1 MPTLT
6 LRFEEFS
13 SIDISLGTVKEIFNT
28 KNNTT
33 AIYKALEYTAGYN
46 ERRDRLNNAINRVQE
61 LEEELTEIK
70 DMISRQ
76 NRLSEKIREYAEK

>member
-33 AIYKALEYTAGYN
+33 AIYKALEYAAGYHD
-46 ERRDRLNNAINRVQE
+46 RRDRLNNAINRVQE
-61 LEEELTEIK
+61 LEEEIEQIK
-70 DMISRQ
+70 HLIATKNKVEKMLNS
-76 NRLSEKIREYAEK
+76 LS